1 MPDHPVIDK
10 ADEFRARLLLNERAT
25 ATRLIRAYGNIY
37 ERLQANIE
45 ALDVEIASMQDPS
58 AAQIARLSR
67 MKALKKQVAAEI
79 DNYAIYA
86 SEEIQIAISEIIDEA
101 AAHAEQL
108 TLLNFPP
115 AVHSAILTDWNRV
128 PHAAIR
134 ALLGMLAP
142 DGPMHTALVEQMGIE
157 VAAAV
162 EQSLLDGLALGYNPK
177 KVARIMRDTLGRALT
192 WALRTARTAQLYAY
206 REATRANYVANEDI
220 VKGWIWH
227 AHLDD
232 RVCISCVSM
241 HGSFHKNTEIL
252 NDHHNGRC
260 AMVPVTKTWEELGF
274 EGIPETGMQP
284 EEWQD
289 AGRKWF
295 DGLSEGE
302 QAALMPSKAMHEAW
316 RSGDVTWEQLSR
328 ERDDHVY
335 GAMRS
340 VPSLK
345 ELLGDGAKS
354 YYRIK
359 EAA

>member
-10 ADEFRARLLLNERAT
+10 ADEFRASLLLRERAT

-37 ERLQANIE
+37 QRLQTSIE
-45 ALDVEIASMQDPS
+45 ALDAEIAAMDEPT

-67 MKALKKQVAAEI
+67 MKALKKQVVSEI

-101 AAHAEQL
+101 ASHAEQL

-134 ALLGMLAP
+134 SLLGMLAP
-142 DGPMHTALVEQMGIE
+142 DGPMHAALVEHMGAE

-162 EQSLLDGLALGYNPK
+162 EQSLLDGLALGYNPR
-177 KVARIMRDTLGRALT
+177 KVAQIMNRTLGQALT

-206 REATRANYVANEDI
+206 REATRANYAANEDI

-227 AHLDD
+227 AELDD
-232 RVCISCVSM
+232 NVCMSCVAM
-241 HGSFHKNTEIL
+241 HGSFHKNSEIL

-260 AMVPVTKTWEELGF
+260 AMVPVTKSWKELGF
-274 EGIPETGMQP
+274 KGIPETGVNP
-284 EEWQD
+284 DEWQD
-289 AGRKWF
+289 AGQRWF

-302 QAALMPSKAMHEAW
+302 QQGLFGNKSLYEAF
-316 RSGDVTWEQLSR
+316 RSGDVSWSDLSR
-328 ERDDHVY
+328 EKDDHVY
-335 GAMRS
+335 GVMRS

-345 ELLGDGAKS
+345 ELLGEAAKP

-359 EAA
+359 EPA